1 MTLVSF
7 STPYRAAVFGAS
19 GGIGAAFVR
28 LLNEDPNCAALFAG
42 SRSPPHARPTE
53 KMKSFQFDL
62 TDEPSFAAAA
72 ALINAES
79 PVDLILIAT
88 GFLHDETR
96 QPEKTLRAL
105 DGPTLLHAYT
115 LNTVGPA
122 LIAKHMLP
130 HLPRDRKSVFGV
142 LSARV
147 GSISDNRTGG
157 WHAYR
162 ASKAA
167 LNMLVRSFAI
177 EVSLR
182 NKQAICV
189 ALHPGTVDTSL
200 SQPFQAAVAKD
211 KLFTPD
217 QSARALLSVV
227 DGLTPDQSGQLFA
240 WDGQTIPF

>member
-1 MTLVSF
+1 MNLTSF
-7 STPYRAAVFGAS
+7 NAPYRAAVFGAS
-19 GGIGAAFVR
+19 GGIGASFIR
-28 LLNEDPNCAALFAG
+28 TLSEDPNCAALYAG
-42 SRSPPHARPTE
+42 SRSPPHASLTE
-53 KMKSFQFDL
+53 KIKSFPFDL
-62 TDEPSFAAAA
+62 TDEPSIAAAA
-72 ALINAES
+72 AQINADG
-79 PVDLILIAT
+79 PVDLILVAT
-88 GFLHDETR
+88 GFLHDETH

-105 DGPTLLHAYT
+105 DGPAILHAYA
-115 LNTVGPA
+115 LNAVGPA

-130 HLPRDRKSVFGV
+130 HLPKDRKSVFGV

-177 EVSLR
+177 EVHLR

-189 ALHPGTVDTSL
+189 ALHPGTVDTPL

-211 KLFTPD
+211 KLFTPE
-217 QSARALLSVV
+217 QSARALLTVV